1 MPTNAEKSGTG
12 IKRVRRA
19 PQKIRKLAEEAAF
32 EPEPQPA
39 LQPAAVEVAVPVMAA
54 PQRARLSSRGGIRTA
69 DITTFLRQL
78 IMLLDA
84 GTPILKSLRSLAERG
99 ERPAMRALV
108 ADIAQYVEMGNPLWQ
123 AFERH
128 PRHFDSVFVN
138 LIKASE
144 ASGTLTT
151 VLGRTVQDRE
161 RREMLSKRVRGAMF
175 YPVVLL
181 IACFAAVLFI
191 CIVVLPEFQSMFQKF
206 NVELPR
212 QTVYLMAGASIVG
225 RFWWVAVVAVA
236 LLVAIYKLWYVQNPI
251 RRLTADRLKLRLPI
265 IGPNLRKNA
274 LVEMTRTLALLLK
287 SGLSMMSTLD
297 LVRNAIHNRAVAQTL
312 QTMRDSVERGAG
324 LEQPLRQSS
333 DVIPSVVADMLVTG
347 EESGRLDSIA
357 EQIADTYEEEVNI
370 SLATLG
376 EALQPILTVFIGILV
391 IIVMLAVFVPL
402 VSMISSMGA
411 SAGA

>member
-12 IKRVRRA
+12 VKRVRRA
-19 PQKIRKLAEEAAF
+19 PQKIVQETAF
-32 EPEPQPA
+32 EPSRK
-39 LQPAAVEVAVPVMAA
+39 VSHEVAVPVMMTAQ
-54 PQRARLSSRGGIRTA
+54 PARLSSRGGIRGS

-99 ERPAMRALV
+99 ERAALRALV

-128 PRHFDSVFVN
+128 PRYFDTVFVN

-151 VLGRTVQDRE
+151 VLSRTVKYRE
-161 RREMLSKRVRGAMF
+161 RREMLRKRVRGAMF
-175 YPVVLL
+175 YPVILL
-181 IACFAAVLFI
+181 FACFAAVMFI
-191 CIVVLPEFQSMFQKF
+191 CWVVLPEFEAMFSKF
-206 NVELPR
+206 NVELPVL
-212 QTVYLMAGASIVG
+212 TVYFMAGARIIG
-225 RFWWVAVVAVA
+225 HFWWIGIVAVA
-236 LLVAIYKLWYVQNPI
+236 ALVALYKLWYVRNPV
-251 RRLTADRLKLRLPI
+251 RRVTADRLKLRLPI
-265 IGPNLRKNA
+265 VGVILRKNA
-274 LVEMTRTLALLLK
+274 IVEMTRTLALLLK
-287 SGLSMMSTLD
+287 SGLSMMSTLE

-312 QTMRDSVERGAG
+312 QAMRDSVERGAG
-324 LEQPLRQSS
+324 LEQPLRQAS
-333 DVIPSVVADMLVTG
+333 DVIPAIVADMLVTG

-376 EALQPILTVFIGILV
+376 DALQPILTVFIGILV
-391 IIVMLAVFVPL
+391 VLVMLAVFVPL
-402 VSMISSMGA
+402 VDMINTLG
-411 SAGA
+411 AGAGA